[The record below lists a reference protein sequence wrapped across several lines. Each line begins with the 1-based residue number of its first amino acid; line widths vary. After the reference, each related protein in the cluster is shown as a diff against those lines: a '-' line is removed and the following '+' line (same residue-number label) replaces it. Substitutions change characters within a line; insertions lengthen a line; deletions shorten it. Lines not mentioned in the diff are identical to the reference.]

1 MTTKT
6 LSFLAALFFASPVFS
21 QVAIS
26 NDGSTPH
33 PSAMLEVK
41 SSTKGLLVPRSS
53 SSTIVQQSTAKNGMV
68 MYDTTYEKF
77 RVRVGAAWY
86 DVVDSRSWTRSLGS
100 GDQVVYTFD
109 SVGIG
114 TTNPTAKLH
123 VNSNTA
129 GEVIRL
135 GSADPQI
142 GFYQSSTLTGFVNI
156 AGTDFRMGTVAANNT
171 GKAIIRVNGGDRF
184 TVAPDGNIGI
194 ANNEPASQLHIL
206 GGTDA
211 GLTANNNGFLM
222 MGSAAG
228 INLVLD
234 NNEIQARN
242 VVAGADLFIQNDGG
256 NVILCGAEQGG
267 VGIGVTS
274 GASIPAGYLLAV
286 DGKVLTEE
294 VRVELSGDWPDY
306 VFENNYQLTPFDKL
320 RTYIA
325 ENKHLPNIPAAAE
338 VAKNGFE
345 LGDMQKKMVEKIE
358 ELTLYVL
365 QLEAEMKAMKKKLDE
380 MGSQTRITQ
389 N

>member
-1 MTTKT
+1 MTTKILSLLVT
-6 LSFLAALFFASPVFS
+6 LVFSLPLFS

-26 NDGSTPH
+26 SDGSAPH
-33 PSAMLEVK
+33 PSAMLEIK
-41 SSTKGLLVPRSS
+41 STNKGLLVPRSS
-53 SSTIVQQSTAKNGMV
+53 SSSIILMPAAQNGLV
-68 MYDTTYEKF
+68 MYDTTFEKF
-77 RVRVGAAWY
+77 RIRASNAWY
-86 DVVDSRSWTRSLGS
+86 DIVDSRSWTRSLTTAR
-100 GDQVVYTFD
+100 QVVYTTD

-123 VNSNTA
+123 VNSGIS
-129 GEVIRL
+129 GELIRL
-135 GSADPQI
+135 GSNDPMI
-142 GFYQSSTLTGFVNI
+142 GFYQSSTLTGFADI
-156 AGTDFRMGTVAANNT
+156 SGSDFRMGTVASNDA
-171 GKAIIRVNGGDRF
+171 GKAIIRVNGGDRL
-184 TVAPDGNIGI
+184 TVAPDGNVGI
-194 ANNEPASQLHIL
+194 ANNTPVSQLHIL

-211 GLTANNNGFLM
+211 GLTSNNNGYLM
-222 MGSAAG
+222 LGSAASG
-228 INLVLD
+228 NLIFD

-242 VVAGADLFIQNDGG
+242 VVAGSDLFIQNDGG

-306 VFENNYQLTPFDKL
+306 VFENDYQLTPFDKL
-320 RTYIA
+320 RNFIA

-338 VAKNGFE
+338 VEKNGFE
-345 LGDMQKKMVEKIE
+345 LGDMQKRMVEKIE

-365 QLEAEMKAMKKKLDE
+365 QLESDMKEMKEKLDE
-380 MGSQTRITQ
+380 LKKQK